1 MKIENLKKN
10 KCPECGGEMNWN
22 AVEELLICEK
32 CTFSLTE
39 DQFTDYI
46 DEVEEK
52 EYHVNTYEENLDRLS
67 KL

>member
-10 KCPECGGEMNWN
+10 KCPECSSEMNWN
-22 AVEELLICEK
+22 AIDELLICEK

-46 DEVEEK
+46 DEIEEK
-52 EYHVNTYEENLDRLS
+52 EYHVNTYDENLDRLS
-67 KL
+67 RL

>member
-10 KCPECGGEMNWN
+10 KCPECGREMNWN
-22 AVEELLICEK
+22 TVEELLICVK

-46 DEVEEK
+46 DEVEEN

-67 KL
+67 RL

>member
-46 DEVEEK
+46 DEVE
-52 EYHVNTYEENLDRLS
+52 
-67 KL
+67 